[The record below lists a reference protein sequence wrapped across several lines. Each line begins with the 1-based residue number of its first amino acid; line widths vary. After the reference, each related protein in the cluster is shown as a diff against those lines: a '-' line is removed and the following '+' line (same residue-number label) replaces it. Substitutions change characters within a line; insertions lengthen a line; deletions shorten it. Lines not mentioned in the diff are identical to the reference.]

1 MTTDEREMR
10 VVEAFATLADTLVDG
25 YDVVELLQT
34 LVETCTEVLAVDA
47 AGIMLAND
55 DQELEVVASTSE
67 ASRLIEVLQLDAEAG
82 PCMTSFATG
91 RSVACPDIA
100 DAPPEWDAFR
110 AGALALGIRSVHA
123 VPLRLRT
130 TVIGT
135 LNLFGTVAGSLA
147 DEHLRIA
154 RALADVATIGI
165 LHERTL
171 REQEIVRSQLQRTIG
186 SREVIEQAKGV
197 VSYLRG
203 ISIEDA
209 FGVIRAHAV
218 DHHEPLSEVARA
230 IVDRRLA
237 L

>member
-10 VVEAFATLADTLVDG
+10 IVEAFATLADTLVDG
-25 YDVVELLQT
+25 YDVVELLQS
-34 LVETCTEVLAVDA
+34 LVETCAEVLDVDA

-67 ASRLIEVLQLDAEAG
+67 TSRLIEVLQLDAEAG

-91 RSVACPDIA
+91 RPVACPDVTE
-100 DAPPEWDAFR
+100 APAEWHAFR
-110 AGALALGIRSVHA
+110 AGALALGVRAVHA

-135 LNLFGTVAGSLA
+135 LNLFSAHAGDLA
-147 DEHLRIA
+147 PTHLRIA

-171 REQEIVRSQLQRTIG
+171 REHEVVRSQLQRAIG

-197 VSYLRG
+197 VSHLRG
-203 ISIEDA
+203 ISIDDA
-209 FGVIRAHAV
+209 FGVIRAYAT
-218 DHHEPLSEVARA
+218 DNRQPLSQVARS
-230 IVDRRLA
+230 VVERRIA

>member
-10 VVEAFATLADTLVDG
+10 IVEAFATLADTLVDG

-34 LVETCTEVLAVDA
+34 LVETCTDVLAVDA
-47 AGIMLAND
+47 AGIMLANA

-67 ASRLIEVLQLDAEAG
+67 TSRLIEVLQLDAEAG

-91 RSVACPDIA
+91 RSVACPDIT
-100 DAPPEWDAFR
+100 DAPPEWAAFR

-135 LNLFGTVAGSLA
+135 LNLFGATTGSLA
-147 DEHLRIA
+147 DGHLRIA

-197 VSYLRG
+197 VSHLRG
-203 ISIEDA
+203 VSIEDA
-209 FGVIRAHAV
+209 FGVIRAYAV
-218 DHHEPLSEVARA
+218 DHHEPLSEVAQA
-230 IVDRRLA
+230 VVERRLA

>member
-1 MTTDEREMR
+1 MTTDEREMHI
-10 VVEAFATLADTLVDG
+10 VEAFATLADTLVDG

-34 LVETCTEVLAVDA
+34 LVETCTEVLDVDA

-67 ASRLIEVLQLDAEAG
+67 TSRLIEVLQLDAEAG

-91 RSVACPDIA
+91 RAVACPDIA
-100 DAPPEWDAFR
+100 EAPPEWHAFR
-110 AGALALGIRSVHA
+110 AGALDLGIRSVHA

-135 LNLFGTVAGSLA
+135 LNLFGVAVGGLA
-147 DEHLRIA
+147 EAHLRIA

-171 REQEIVRSQLQRTIG
+171 REQEFVRSQLQRTIG

-197 VSYLRG
+197 VSHLRG
-203 ISIEDA
+203 VSIEDA
-209 FGVIRAHAV
+209 FGVIRTYAI

-230 IVDRRLA
+230 IVERRLTP
-237 L
+237 

>member
-1 MTTDEREMR
+1 MTTDEREMK

-34 LVETCTEVLAVDA
+34 LVETCADVLDVDA
-47 AGIMLAND
+47 AGIMLANV

-67 ASRLIEVLQLDAEAG
+67 TSRLIEVLQLDAEAG

-91 RSVACPDIA
+91 RSVACPDIR

-110 AGALALGIRSVHA
+110 SGALALGVRSVHA

-135 LNLFGTVAGSLA
+135 LNLFGAVAGTLA
-147 DEHLRIA
+147 DSHLRIA

-171 REQEIVRSQLQRTIG
+171 REQEVVRSQLQRTIG

-197 VSYLRG
+197 VSHLRG

-209 FGVIRAHAV
+209 FGVIRTYAV